1 MEVRNCSPIKFTP
14 GSCSRF
20 HPKFCPGMMAQSL
33 LAPKSRKRGLEKA
46 SVEEPGRK
54 KLIPSGEFMTCPN
67 AFFFSLSILFC
78 PILSFLCTQWRL
90 FLTQWL
96 CWFKQHSSI
105 SPLCAASARTSHH
118 HEFGSEAVPTKRK
131 GPETRRL
138 STLIV
143 NRPASTKTLQN
154 KISSNFISGSR
165 ISVSNLGISWHPKC
179 TQECRSREFCEKLST
194 QPPQVPGMVPTALHE
209 PDTFGIF
216 VARETLKA
224 CGDFDGLS

>member
-1 MEVRNCSPIKFTP
+1 
-14 GSCSRF
+14 
-20 HPKFCPGMMAQSL
+20 MAQSL
-33 LAPKSRKRGLEKA
+33 LAPKLRKRALEKA

-54 KLIPSGEFMTCPN
+54 KNSWFHRESLWHVQMHS
-67 AFFFSLSILFC
+67 FFSFM
-78 PILSFLCTQWRL
+78 ILSYFVIFVHPMAP
-90 FLTQWL
+90 FLTQSWL

-216 VARETLKA
+216 VARETLQA

>member
-1 MEVRNCSPIKFTP
+1 MSKCI
-14 GSCSRF
+14 
-20 HPKFCPGMMAQSL
+20 L
-33 LAPKSRKRGLEKA
+33 
-46 SVEEPGRK
+46 
-54 KLIPSGEFMTCPN
+54 
-67 AFFFSLSILFC
+67 FSLSSFM
-78 PILSFLCTQWRL
+78 ILSYFVISVHPMAP
-90 FLTQWL
+90 FFDSKLTMLIQA
-96 CWFKQHSSI
+96 KQHSSI

-216 VARETLKA
+216 VARETLQA